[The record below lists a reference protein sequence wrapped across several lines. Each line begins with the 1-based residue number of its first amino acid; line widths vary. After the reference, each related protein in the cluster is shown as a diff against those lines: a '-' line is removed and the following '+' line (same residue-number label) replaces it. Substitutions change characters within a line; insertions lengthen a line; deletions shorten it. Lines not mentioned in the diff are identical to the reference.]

1 MPGDVGKER
10 EGLVRL
16 LAIDFGTSNT
26 VAALLVPG
34 QAARVIA
41 FGDSPLLPSAVFAAA
56 DGTLATGREALR
68 QARLDP
74 TRFEPNPK
82 RRIDDG
88 EILLGDRV
96 FPVVRVISA
105 VLRTV
110 AVEVRRQLGGAM
122 PDEVR
127 LTHPAQWGAAR
138 QNVLASAAR
147 EAGLGAGKLVL
158 LPEPVAAAAQYTR
171 LPGRSVPP
179 GGTVAVYDLGGGTFD
194 VAVVGR
200 ITGRTESDGFAVLAE
215 EGLNDLGGLDF
226 DQALADHIGRSAS
239 AADPVRWQQLRR
251 PRDAASRRAA
261 RGLAEDIMAAKEA
274 LSRYPQTEI
283 ALPAPFADEHITR
296 SEFEGLIRPNL
307 LRSVELLAATLAR
320 AGVAPATLGGVFLVG
335 GSSRIPLVAGLIQDR
350 LRITP
355 VALDQPETAVA
366 LGALLMPFQ
375 RDGRTTALTGPPRP
389 APPSRPVPPVSGPV
403 SGPVPA
409 GTPTGSWTPPAPDR
423 RRRRRGLVIGGAAVA
438 AAVVAALVVLLVVD
452 PFRGADP
459 VGTTGPS
466 TSLPPSSASAG
477 STGGSSGAGQG
488 TGGVFTADELTF
500 LGPSGS
506 RLINCS
512 DQTQAFDDAVPEG
525 FRGRRVVR
533 CEQPDPGDISGRTLV
548 YTITPDGG
556 PAAWLSQ
563 LVAAR
568 HVGTDDTER
577 DNLDVTS
584 DSGQGKVRMV
594 TATELPALGNLSSG
608 SRGVPALAWTI
619 GESRYVGVI
628 TVQAYTSTRDLTAF
642 WEAAYKPR

>member
-1 MPGDVGKER
+1 M
-10 EGLVRL
+10 RL

-82 RRIDDG
+82 RRVDDG

-215 EGLNDLGGLDF
+215 E
-226 DQALADHIGRSAS
+226 A
-239 AADPVRWQQLRR
+239 
-251 PRDAASRRAA
+251 
-261 RGLAEDIMAAKEA
+261 
-274 LSRYPQTEI
+274 
-283 ALPAPFADEHITR
+283 
-296 SEFEGLIRPNL
+296 
-307 LRSVELLAATLAR
+307 
-320 AGVAPATLGGVFLVG
+320 
-335 GSSRIPLVAGLIQDR
+335 
-350 LRITP
+350 
-355 VALDQPETAVA
+355 
-366 LGALLMPFQ
+366 
-375 RDGRTTALTGPPRP
+375 
-389 APPSRPVPPVSGPV
+389 
-403 SGPVPA
+403 
-409 GTPTGSWTPPAPDR
+409 
-423 RRRRRGLVIGGAAVA
+423 
-438 AAVVAALVVLLVVD
+438 
-452 PFRGADP
+452 
-459 VGTTGPS
+459 
-466 TSLPPSSASAG
+466 
-477 STGGSSGAGQG
+477 
-488 TGGVFTADELTF
+488 
-500 LGPSGS
+500 
-506 RLINCS
+506 
-512 DQTQAFDDAVPEG
+512 
-525 FRGRRVVR
+525 
-533 CEQPDPGDISGRTLV
+533 
-548 YTITPDGG
+548 
-556 PAAWLSQ
+556 
-563 LVAAR
+563 
-568 HVGTDDTER
+568 
-577 DNLDVTS
+577 
-584 DSGQGKVRMV
+584 
-594 TATELPALGNLSSG
+594 
-608 SRGVPALAWTI
+608 
-619 GESRYVGVI
+619 
-628 TVQAYTSTRDLTAF
+628 
-642 WEAAYKPR
+642 